1 MCQNGLTVYI
11 DFYIVI
17 YLSLVNSA
25 SHWASGYVTVTAS
38 EHEDYLLDP
47 SGVLSP
53 CCLSPRPYVFHA
65 LFVPQINAG
74 LWEPV
79 CFPAQSSMPSD

>member
-25 SHWASGYVTVTAS
+25 SHWASGSVTVTAS

-53 CCLSPRPYVFHA
+53 CCLSPQPYVFHA

-74 LWEPV
+74 L
-79 CFPAQSSMPSD
+79 